1 MAAGLEL
8 GRYIESGDLRA
19 AGDWLVR
26 QYASDVV
33 SLCRAIVRERATA
46 EDLAQDA
53 FSAAFTGLSSF
64 RREASPRTWLLAITR
79 NRCIDHLRRLSR
91 DPWRGAELEEPDPDA
106 QPDDA
111 PLPAEI
117 VLQRA
122 DVDAALSSLA
132 EAERAIVVLRFRHGL
147 EYPEIASVFGLR
159 EGTVRMRLSRALA
172 KMRSELETVDRVTH
186 AFSSEPDADTP
197 PASFADARPGPRDLL
212 EPPRPAARPAAMR
225 MPVPASASPPPPRA
239 VPAPAAT
246 GRMESPVSAAPARA
260 SWWTRLLERLGVRRP
275 DPLLAP
281 GDDDEPSPELRG
293 RLAVLVRGLP
303 SR

>member
-1 MAAGLEL
+1 
-8 GRYIESGDLRA
+8 
-19 AGDWLVR
+19 
-26 QYASDVV
+26 
-33 SLCRAIVRERATA
+33 
-46 EDLAQDA
+46 
-53 FSAAFTGLSSF
+53 
-64 RREASPRTWLLAITR
+64 
-79 NRCIDHLRRLSR
+79 
-91 DPWRGAELEEPDPDA
+91 
-106 QPDDA
+106 
-111 PLPAEI
+111 
-117 VLQRA
+117 
-122 DVDAALSSLA
+122 
-132 EAERAIVVLRFRHGL
+132 VLRFRHGL